1 MVIIMSHW
9 TVAKIEINNPDL
21 VLLKQALEMLAK
33 ELNSMV
39 VEDFIVFG
47 YGHRE
52 RCMFAIPLKLP
63 YGNGYGVTI
72 KDGQLVVVVD
82 DHGAPLSATEFRNK
96 LVQYYTV
103 LATVKVAQMLGL
115 NIQNINEV
123 QGNIVIDLG
132 W

>member
-1 MVIIMSHW
+1 VSHW
-9 TVAKIEINNPDL
+9 TVAKIEINNPDIQ
-21 VLLKQALEMLAK
+21 LLRQALEMIAK
-33 ELNSMV
+33 ELNSV
-39 VEDFIVFG
+39 VVKNFTVIG

-52 RCMFAIPLKLP
+52 HCLFAIPFKLP

-82 DHGAPLSATEFRNK
+82 DHGAPMGATEFRNK
-96 LVQYYTV
+96 LVQYYTA
-103 LATVKVAQMLGL
+103 LAIVNASKALGF

-123 QGNIVIDLG
+123 QGNIIIDIG

>member
-1 MVIIMSHW
+1 MSHW

-21 VLLKQALEMLAK
+21 VILRQALELLAK
-33 ELNSMV
+33 ELNSTV
-39 VEDFIVFG
+39 VENFIVVG
-47 YGHRE
+47 YEHEE
-52 RCMFAIPLKLP
+52 RCLFAIPLRLP
-63 YGNGYGVTI
+63 YGNGYGIAI

-96 LVQYYTV
+96 LVQYYTA
-103 LATVKVAQMLGL
+103 LAVVKAAQMIGL
-115 NIQNINEV
+115 NIQSISDV

>member
-1 MVIIMSHW
+1 MSHW

-21 VLLKQALEMLAK
+21 VLLKQALEMIAK

-47 YGHRE
+47 YRHRE
-52 RCMFAIPLKLP
+52 RCLFAIPMKLP
-63 YGNGYGVTI
+63 YGNGYGVAI

-82 DHGAPLSATEFRNK
+82 DHGAPMSATEFRNK
-96 LVQYYTV
+96 LVQYYTA
-103 LATVKVAQMLGL
+103 LAVVNAAKALGF

-123 QGNIVIDLG
+123 QGNIVIDIG